1 MAELS
6 SAPSINDLRSQSL
19 LVLIERLGA
28 LDLVPL
34 LVYRIDSV
42 PDSALPF
49 LAWQFDVLSPFW
61 QLVEPIPSGVDALT
75 NIDLLI
81 DVDNLIEADGVVPEL
96 IAQIAQRELLKI
108 AIPLHR
114 FRGTPFA
121 VKRALGSLGWADI
134 DLLEGQSSWGGHTY
148 PASQGW
154 AVFRVVIN
162 LKEGQAVEGAA
173 VILATASINFFKP
186 ARAWLD
192 SIWFLIPPV
201 TDFMPIPDDRV
212 TLDGDTRDQLDA
224 APAAQDGPLVVVI
237 ETAPLADTFG
247 PIVPL
252 YNSHYRHSGIT
263 YGANEPMVADSALV
277 LNGAAVLH
285 GG

>member
-6 SAPSINDLRSQSL
+6 AAPSINDLRSQSL
-19 LVLIERLGA
+19 LTLIERLGA

-42 PDSALPF
+42 PESALPF

-75 NIDLLI
+75 NIDLI
-81 DVDNLIEADGVVPEL
+81 VDVDNLIEADGVVPEL
-96 IAQIAQRELLKI
+96 LTHLSQRELLKI

-121 VKRALGSLGWADI
+121 VKRALSSLGWTDI
-134 DLLEGQSSWGGHTY
+134 DLMEGQDSWGGHTY

-154 AVFRVVIN
+154 AVFRVGIN
-162 LKEGQAVEGAA
+162 LKEDQAVLGAA
-173 VILATASINFFKP
+173 VIVATASINFFKP
-186 ARAWLD
+186 ARALLD
-192 SIWFLIPPV
+192 SIWFLLPITV
-201 TDFMPIPDDRV
+201 DLMPLPQDRV
-212 TLDGDTRDQLDA
+212 TVDGDDRDQLDA
-224 APAAQDGPLVVVI
+224 APTPHDVLVVAIVGV
-237 ETAPLADTFG
+237 PLADAFG

-252 YNSHYRHSGIT
+252 YDGHYRHSGIT
-263 YGANEPMVADSALV
+263 YGANEPEVADSALE
-277 LNGAAVLH
+277 LNGAAILH

>member
-6 SAPSINDLRSQSL
+6 AAPSINDLRSQSL
-19 LVLIERLGA
+19 LALIERLGA
-28 LDLVPL
+28 LDLVPM

-49 LAWQFDVLSPFW
+49 LAWQFDVLSPLW

-75 NIDLLI
+75 NINLLI
-81 DVDNLIEADGVVPEL
+81 DIDNLIEAEGVVP
-96 IAQIAQRELLKI
+96 AVFTHVVQRELLKV

-121 VKRALGSLGWADI
+121 VKRALGQLGWADI
-134 DLLEGQSSWGGHTY
+134 DLLEGQASWGGNAY

-162 LKEGQAVEGAA
+162 LKEGQAVQGAA
-173 VILATASINFFKP
+173 ILLATASINFFKP

-192 SIWFLIPPV
+192 SIWFLTPPV
-201 TDFMPIPDDRV
+201 LDLMPIPDDRL
-212 TLDGDTRDQLDA
+212 TLNGSTRDQLDA
-224 APAAQDGPLVVVI
+224 APQPQDGPLALVI
-237 ETAPLADTFG
+237 ETAPQTDTFG
-247 PIVPL
+247 AIVPL
-252 YNSHYRHSGIT
+252 YNSHYQHSGIT
-263 YGANEPMVADSALV
+263 HGANEPMVADSALV
-277 LNGAAVLH
+277 LNGAAILH